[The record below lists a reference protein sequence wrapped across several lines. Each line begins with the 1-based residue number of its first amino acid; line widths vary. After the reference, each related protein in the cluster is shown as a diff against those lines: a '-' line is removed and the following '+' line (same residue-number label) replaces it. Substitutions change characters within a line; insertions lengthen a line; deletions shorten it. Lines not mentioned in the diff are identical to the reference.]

1 MSPATNH
8 HIMELIVSNVYQ
20 NFQKFQNCWENIDKS
35 KFKSGLDDSEV
46 LKKLN
51 KFEKH
56 NINNFI
62 NEQLSKI
69 HPEEFLELTATF
81 LGQKNDM

>member
-1 MSPATNH
+1 
-8 HIMELIVSNVYQ
+8 MELIVSNVYQ
-20 NFQKFQNCWENIDKS
+20 NFQKFQNCWENIDKW

-69 HPEEFLELTATF
+69 HPKEFLELTATF
-81 LGQKNDM
+81 LGQKIDM